1 MDAKVGQRLKKAEN
15 KKLSDVFMV
24 LGMHRSGTSAV
35 AGVLTK
41 LGGGLPKH
49 LMAANWGNERG
60 YFESTTFM
68 RFHDELLASAGSD
81 WRDWRLFNPEW
92 HRSPVVVDFRRRA
105 KDLFAEEFG
114 GAALPVLK
122 DPRMCRF
129 VPFWLD
135 VLRDMQ
141 ALPHIVMPIRSPL
154 DVAQSLKL
162 LQGVSLTHGLLLW
175 LRHVLDAEL
184 QTRTLTRSIFTWKD
198 FRSDWRGVCD
208 KIAAETDLSF
218 PRLSDRTSRDIDR
231 FLNKELVHH
240 DTDHA
245 ALVARADM
253 HEWTLR
259 AYEALLE
266 LARNPLSNSALST
279 LDEVRG
285 LLNQSSKI
293 FGRLLIDYEVDLE
306 DVRSQAQAATG
317 ERDGLRA
324 RQIEILTEKAAALAE
339 LAARAEA
346 AETARDEAVRAKE
359 GIAQTL
365 AAIVAERAALDAAHQ
380 GIAVELQSR
389 QQELAEK
396 AAALAELASCA
407 EQAERV
413 RDEAVREKDG
423 LSQTLAAALAERDAL
438 RAAHAGV
445 AGELQSR
452 QDELAELAERAEQ
465 AEAGRDDA
473 AREKEALLRLLA
485 SSFAERDALESA
497 SSGTRRRVASA
508 SRTFGPRA
516 GRRSSE
522 RGGAR

>member
-1 MDAKVGQRLKKAEN
+1 M
-15 KKLSDVFMV
+15 
-24 LGMHRSGTSAV
+24 
-35 AGVLTK
+35 
-41 LGGGLPKH
+41 
-49 LMAANWGNERG
+49 
-60 YFESTTFM
+60 
-68 RFHDELLASAGSD
+68 
-81 WRDWRLFNPEW
+81 
-92 HRSPVVVDFRRRA
+92 
-105 KDLFAEEFG
+105 
-114 GAALPVLK
+114 
-122 DPRMCRF
+122 
-129 VPFWLD
+129 
-135 VLRDMQ
+135 
-141 ALPHIVMPIRSPL
+141 
-154 DVAQSLKL
+154 
-162 LQGVSLTHGLLLW
+162 
-175 LRHVLDAEL
+175 
-184 QTRTLTRSIFTWKD
+184 
-198 FRSDWRGVCD
+198 D

-485 SSFAERDALESA
+485 SSFAERDALEIA
-497 SSGTRRRVASA
+497 SSELVAELQAHRELLDLARAAEAAKEAARAELA
-508 SRTFGPRA
+508 SDLDRA
-516 GRRSSE
+516 RQAAANALAEAQNAHEARMQAL
-522 RGGAR
+522 RGELVDAEAALAGARRAKGAYKAGAWLTPTALSSARLAKRLLRSGLFDAEFYRAQYSAALSDFPQKGAKSELAAATHYLEEGFAGAIAQIRYSTLAGISHATRTCAARASIRCCTISSTAFARAATPVPLFRPSIISKPTRTSAPVAPTHWRIICFTAATRVGSPFDRK